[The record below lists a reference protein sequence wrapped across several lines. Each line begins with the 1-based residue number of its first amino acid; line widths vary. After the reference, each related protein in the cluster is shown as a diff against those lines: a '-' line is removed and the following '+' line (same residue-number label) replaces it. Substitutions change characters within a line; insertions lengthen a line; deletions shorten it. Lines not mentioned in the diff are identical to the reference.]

1 MAWCWGDNK
10 RKLNVERLLERAW
23 YPLETAVESHIESI
37 YIVLTSLGSE
47 PADIGPTAIED
58 AIQNINDSIYAKLQS
73 LGQTPVDKKINSL
86 NAKIQ
91 ALTEIQW
98 QQALSIVQITYTE
111 SGESKSL
118 PTRDVPFNCRDL
130 VNIAIAFSY
139 YSATPLHQQT
149 VTMGMITWYNASGTQ
164 VGTNN
169 FDVTVSLIVTS
180 GNFSQTFTPPSGA
193 VFAILQFRYNVLTP
207 AVTNI
212 TNIPTATFKYQTK
225 VLR

>member
-91 ALTEIQW
+91 ALTEISW
-98 QQALSIVQITYTE
+98 YYNVSGDDTKGRFDLTNVAELSLTSWNGGMLDTFSAGYYDAA
-111 SGESKSL
+111 G
-118 PTRDVPFNCRDL
+118 NL
-130 VNIAIAFSY
+130 VS
-139 YSATPLHQQT
+139 SETKR
-149 VTMGMITWYNASGTQ
+149 G
-164 VGTNN
+164 VG
-169 FDVTVSLIVTS
+169 V
-180 GNFSQTFTPPSGA
+180 FTIPSGIKSVYFTTLA
-193 VFAILQFRYNVLTP
+193 SSSSVV
-207 AVTNI
+207 
-212 TNIPTATFKYQTK
+212 PTVRFKYQTK

>member
-37 YIVLTSLGSE
+37 YLVLRSLGSE
-47 PADIGPTAIED
+47 PADISPTAIEN

-111 SGESKSL
+111 SGESKTL

-139 YSATPLHQQT
+139 YGMTPLQSRT

-169 FDVTVSLIVTS
+169 FDVTISMNTS

-193 VFAILQFRYNVLTP
+193 VFAILQLRYDVLTP
-207 AVTNI
+207 APTSI
-212 TNIPTATFKYQTK
+212 TNIPIATFKYQTK